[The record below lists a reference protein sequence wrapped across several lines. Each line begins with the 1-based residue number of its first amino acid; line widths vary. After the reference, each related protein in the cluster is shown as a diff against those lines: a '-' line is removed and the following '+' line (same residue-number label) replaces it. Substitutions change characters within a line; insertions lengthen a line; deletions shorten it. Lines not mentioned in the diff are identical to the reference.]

1 MQDFRRVRVWRRA
14 HELSLAI
21 QRVTRAF
28 PRSGYAELK
37 SQLNRAADSIVS
49 NIVEGCGA
57 ATRKEQARYLD
68 ISIKSA
74 SEVDYRLQLARDHGA
89 LVRAEWRPL
98 ANEVIEI
105 RKMIYGFRR
114 AILAADRA
122 AEARRRPRLRRPT
135 DD

>member
-1 MQDFRRVRVWRRA
+1 MAARARAQSRDPASDPRIPEIGLRR
-14 HELSLAI
+14 
-21 QRVTRAF
+21 
-28 PRSGYAELK
+28 LK

-74 SEVDYRLQLARDHGA
+74 SEVDYRLQLARDDGA
-89 LVRAEWRPL
+89 LARPEWRPL
-98 ANEVIEI
+98 ADEVIEI

-122 AEARRRPRLRRPT
+122 AEAQRRRPRLRGPT